1 MATKKRKQRKLSPI
15 TWILIGVLAVMAVL
29 ITFVTAAV
37 SKITARNAQSNMQT
51 VAAERAKVIEDY
63 VIWAEDTLD
72 NFSHASDV
80 KNLLLNPDDPE
91 ATAQAQKYTTEFAA
105 EVTDLE
111 GLYICDWNAKTLTH
125 NNLETVGVVI
135 REGERL
141 DQLHTALKEAGDDT
155 YTAGI
160 LMSPSS
166 GKQVVAIYKAI
177 YNGSEPIGFVGL
189 AVQSEK
195 TLSDLASMQI
205 SGLGNASYLL
215 LNTVDNVYIYAPDPA
230 LVGKVCEFP
239 DVQNIN
245 AAILEGSS
253 EYEGVGEFKDDYTG
267 TKMVSTYVYLKD
279 YGWTLLF
286 NAPSSDVYSMRNQL
300 QYFVLIFGVLIL
312 LLVGVFGIIN
322 AHQENVN
329 RKLGLQVEKNAATEE
344 SLQTAMFQDILTD
357 VPNRVSFSEDIE
369 RILTDGENPC
379 YCVMFDINELAGINM
394 QFGNDAGD
402 AVLVRT
408 AQVLTDSFPDG
419 KVYRTGD
426 DEFVITIKKD
436 DNSPFSHNQV
446 VNEIIKAQS
455 ELTKNQQIPDG
466 EISVAY
472 KISAVRSSEELNT
485 TVIAVLKDMAKHN
498 GISQLGQFPFIDL
511 DQG

>member
-1 MATKKRKQRKLSPI
+1 MI
-15 TWILIGVLAVMAVL
+15 
-29 ITFVTAAV
+29 
-37 SKITARNAQSNMQT
+37 
-51 VAAERAKVIEDY
+51 
-63 VIWAEDTLD
+63 
-72 NFSHASDV
+72 
-80 KNLLLNPDDPE
+80 
-91 ATAQAQKYTTEFAA
+91 
-105 EVTDLE
+105 
-111 GLYICDWNAKTLTH
+111 
-125 NNLETVGVVI
+125 
-135 REGERL
+135 
-141 DQLHTALKEAGDDT
+141 
-155 YTAGI
+155 
-160 LMSPSS
+160 
-166 GKQVVAIYKAI
+166 
-177 YNGSEPIGFVGL
+177 
-189 AVQSEK
+189 
-195 TLSDLASMQI
+195 
-205 SGLGNASYLL
+205 
-215 LNTVDNVYIYAPDPA
+215 
-230 LVGKVCEFP
+230 
-239 DVQNIN
+239 
-245 AAILEGSS
+245 
-253 EYEGVGEFKDDYTG
+253 TG
-267 TKMVSTYVYLKD
+267 TKMVSTYVYLDD

-286 NAPSSDVYSMRNQL
+286 NAPSSDVYGMRNQL

-344 SLQTAMFQDILTD
+344 SLQTAMFQDILTE
-357 VPNRVSFSEDIE
+357 VPNRISFSEDIE
-369 RILTDGENPC
+369 NILTDGDNPC
-379 YCVMFDINELAGINM
+379 YCVMFDINELASINM

-426 DEFVITIKKD
+426 DEFVITILKE

-446 VNEIIKAQS
+446 VNEVIKAQS